1 MYCRR
6 YDYYLVAV
14 TKTGPSQLAL
24 GSLMISRSFF
34 VDWFNKHGRD
44 FPWRRDDTSPFA
56 FLMTEMLLRQ
66 TRAGAVALLWQDFVR
81 DYPDPFTLAATSK
94 REIKNRV
101 AILGFGEQRSA
112 ALLEAANWL
121 VEHHDGIVPSKL
133 DDLLKIPHIGQYAA
147 RAILC
152 FAFGEKTEIVD
163 INVLRFFARY
173 YGLEVKLDIR
183 RAPEIWDIARAALPR
198 TRAKAKAH
206 NYGLLDFTA
215 SICKPGRPR
224 CEICPLATS
233 CVRGRHEL
241 ALRAGAG

>member
-1 MYCRR
+1 
-6 YDYYLVAV
+6 
-14 TKTGPSQLAL
+14 
-24 GSLMISRSFF
+24 MINRSFF
-34 VDWFNKHGRD
+34 VHWFHKYGRD
-44 FPWRRDDTSPFA
+44 FPWREAGTSPFA
-56 FLMTEMLLRQ
+56 FLVTEMLLRQ
-66 TRAGAVALLWQDFVR
+66 TRAEAVALLWQDFVS
-81 DYPDPFTLAATSK
+81 DYPSASTLAATGK
-94 REIKNRV
+94 NEIKDRI
-101 AILGFGEQRSA
+101 AILGFGEQRST
-112 ALLEAANWL
+112 ALLQAANWL
-121 VEHHDGIVPSKL
+121 VEHHDGVVPENL
-133 DDLLKIPHIGQYAA
+133 DDLLRIPHIGQYAS

-152 FAFGEKTEIVD
+152 FAFGHKIEIVD

-198 TRAKAKAH
+198 TRAKAKTH

-241 ALRAGAG
+241 ALRVGAG